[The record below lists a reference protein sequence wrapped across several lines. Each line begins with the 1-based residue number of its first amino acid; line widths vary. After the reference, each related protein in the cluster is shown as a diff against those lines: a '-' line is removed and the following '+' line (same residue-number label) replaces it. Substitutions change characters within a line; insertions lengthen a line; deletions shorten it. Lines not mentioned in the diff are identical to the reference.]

1 MDIKL
6 KKISDI
12 DGESKKVNHNSET
25 FNIFSKVKLFTM
37 KWESYFQ
44 VYDKIFKKYKDQK
57 VTFVEVGV
65 SGGGSLFIW
74 REYFGKQARII
85 GIDFNPAA
93 KKLEKYGFEIF
104 IGNQSDKN
112 FWKEF
117 YRKIGKIDIL
127 FDDGGHKNIQQITSF
142 MESYNNINQNG
153 IIVVEDTHTSY
164 MKKKG
169 FKNPSNYSFINFCNL
184 IIENLHRRN
193 PSANKSLNILSK
205 KIDSIYFYDSIVSIN
220 FGQFKKLNQ
229 TRLLENNKKLRNYF
243 IDFRHK
249 GNFIKTINKFEKS
262 FGKIDESSITYKL
275 IRKLFHRNPLITM
288 KEKIRIKKYQKILKL

>member
-1 MDIKL
+1 MKKLIKSFKNAPKYSIKWSNYFEIYENL
-6 KKISDI
+6 FKKFVNKKI
-12 DGESKKVNHNSET
+12 
-25 FNIFSKVKLFTM
+25 
-37 KWESYFQ
+37 
-44 VYDKIFKKYKDQK
+44 
-57 VTFVEVGV
+57 TFVEIGI
-65 SGGGSLFIW
+65 GNGGSLFMW
-74 REYFGKQARII
+74 KKFFGKKARII
-85 GIDFNPAA
+85 GIELNPDA
-93 KKLEKYGFEIF
+93 KKLEKFGFEIF
-104 IGNQSDKN
+104 IGDQSDPF
-112 FWKEF
+112 FWKKF
-117 YRKIGKIDIL
+117 YKKVGKIDVL
-127 FDDGGHKNIQQITSF
+127 LDDGGHKNIQQITSF

-205 KIDSIYFYDSIVSIN
+205 KVDSIYFYDSIVSIN

-262 FGKIDESSITYKL
+262 FGKIDGSSITYKL

-288 KEKIRIKKYQKILKL
+288 KEKRRIKKYQKILKL

>member
-1 MDIKL
+1 MKKLIKSFKNAPKYSIKWSNYFEIYENL
-6 KKISDI
+6 FKKFVNKKI
-12 DGESKKVNHNSET
+12 
-25 FNIFSKVKLFTM
+25 
-37 KWESYFQ
+37 
-44 VYDKIFKKYKDQK
+44 
-57 VTFVEVGV
+57 TFVEIGI
-65 SGGGSLFIW
+65 GNGGSLFMW
-74 REYFGKQARII
+74 KKFFGKNARII
-85 GIDFNPAA
+85 GIELNPDA
-93 KKLEKYGFEIF
+93 KKLEKFGFEIF
-104 IGNQSDKN
+104 IGDQSDPF
-112 FWKEF
+112 FWKKF
-117 YRKIGKIDIL
+117 YKKVGKIDVL
-127 FDDGGHKNIQQITSF
+127 LDDGGHKNIQQITSF

-193 PSANKSLNILSK
+193 PSANKRLNILSK
-205 KIDSIYFYDSIVSIN
+205 KIESIYFYDSIVSIN

-262 FGKIDESSITYKL
+262 FGKINEGSITYKL

-288 KEKIRIKKYQKILKL
+288 KEKRRIKKYQKILKL

>member
-1 MDIKL
+1 MGGDAQGLRPHGAVRAPRDARHPTARRQVVAQPAVRLPPKL
-6 KKISDI
+6 PRRARVRARGHPYAPTYQHPPTHLPPDPFFWKKFY
-12 DGESKKVNHNSET
+12 KKV
-25 FNIFSKVKLFTM
+25 
-37 KWESYFQ
+37 
-44 VYDKIFKKYKDQK
+44 
-57 VTFVEVGV
+57 
-65 SGGGSLFIW
+65 
-74 REYFGKQARII
+74 
-85 GIDFNPAA
+85 
-93 KKLEKYGFEIF
+93 
-104 IGNQSDKN
+104 
-112 FWKEF
+112 
-117 YRKIGKIDIL
+117 GKIDVL
-127 FDDGGHKNIQQITSF
+127 LDDGGHKNIQQITSF

-153 IIVVEDTHTSY
+153 VIVVEDTHTSY

-169 FKNPSNYSFINFCNL
+169 FKNPSKYSFINFCNL

-288 KEKIRIKKYQKILKL
+288 KEKRRIKKYQKILKL